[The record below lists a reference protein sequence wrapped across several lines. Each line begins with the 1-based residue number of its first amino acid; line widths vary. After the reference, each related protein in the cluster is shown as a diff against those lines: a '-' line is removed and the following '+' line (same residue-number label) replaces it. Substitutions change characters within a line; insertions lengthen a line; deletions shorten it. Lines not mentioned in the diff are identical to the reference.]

1 MQLSQKF
8 DYAHFTENRHNQSFK
23 NKLITFRDSF
33 FFCILG
39 LVIAIVMVLIFDS
52 ICRLVIGHNLI
63 RPVLKQKIGADIADN
78 FSPWITVFFAPIF
91 EEIENRLLLNLKKY
105 AVATSLG
112 CIFFFYS
119 GPVWYLNNGD
129 FNFDFWVRIVATI
142 AIMISIYLYLPVRVL
157 MYLKSNFQ
165 YVFLFSALLF
175 GYGHIMNF
183 APLSLK
189 IILLSP
195 LLVLT
200 QIIYGL
206 ALGYLRMKNGI
217 LWSISLHI
225 SINALAYFTSH

>member
-1 MQLSQKF
+1 MQLLQKF
-8 DYAHFTENRHNQSFK
+8 DYVYFTQNRHNQSFK
-23 NKLITFRDSF
+23 NKIITFRNTF
-33 FFCILG
+33 FACIFG
-39 LVIAIVMVLIFDS
+39 LIISTVVVLIFDS

-63 RPVLKQKIGADIADN
+63 SPILKYKIATAQSDN
-78 FSPWITVFFAPIF
+78 FSPWITVLFAPIF
-91 EEIENRLLLNLKKY
+91 EEIENRLFLNLKKY
-105 AVATSLG
+105 AVAISLG
-112 CIFFFYS
+112 CMFFFYS

-129 FNFDFWVRIVATI
+129 FNFVFFIRIAATI
-142 AIMISIYLYLPVRVL
+142 AIMTSIYLYLPIRL
-157 MYLKSNFQ
+157 LLYLKSNFQ

-183 APLSLK
+183 APLTIK
-189 IILLSP
+189 VILLSP
-195 LLVLT
+195 ILVLT